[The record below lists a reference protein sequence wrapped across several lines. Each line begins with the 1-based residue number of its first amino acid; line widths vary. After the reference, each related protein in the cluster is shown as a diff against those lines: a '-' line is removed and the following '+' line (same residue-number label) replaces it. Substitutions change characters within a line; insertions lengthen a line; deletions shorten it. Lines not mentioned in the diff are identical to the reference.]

1 MLENLKA
8 YALSHNIPIISD
20 EGLKFI
26 LEIIEQ
32 NQVKH
37 VLEIGTA
44 MGYSAL
50 HMALSGCMVDTIER
64 DLIMIDL
71 AKDNFKEY
79 DQKNQ
84 IKLIE
89 ANALDYDGPLQT
101 YDLIFIDAAKAQYQ
115 KFFEKYEPFLNPNG
129 VIICDNLNFHHL
141 DIKKVNRNTRQLLNK
156 LSLFKS
162 FLNQHPYFT
171 TTFYELGDGMS
182 VSKRK

>member
-8 YALSHNIPIISD
+8 YAISHHIPIISD
-20 EGLKFI
+20 EGLLLIVDLIKKHHI
-26 LEIIEQ
+26 
-32 NQVKH
+32 KH

-50 HMALSGCMVDTIER
+50 AISKEGCFVDTIER

-71 AKDNFKEY
+71 AKENFENY
-79 DQKNQ
+79 DKNHQ
-84 IKLIE
+84 ITLIE
-89 ANALDYDGPLQT
+89 ANALDYEGPLKT
-101 YDLIFIDAAKAQYQ
+101 YDLIFIDGAKAQYQ
-115 KFFEKYEPFLNPNG
+115 KFFEKYERYLSNHG
-129 VIICDNLNFHHL
+129 LIVCDNLNFHHL

-162 FLNQHPYFT
+162 YLTNHPTFQ
-171 TTFYELGDGMS
+171 TTFYDIGDGMS